1 MSDTWKGPD
10 LRSEVE
16 SILSDMGA
24 DLDGLE
30 DWDGQELET
39 LRGILDEE
47 QYEALLDRLIDD
59 GLEG

>member
-1 MSDTWKGPD
+1 MSNAWKGPD
-10 LRSEVE
+10 LRSEIE

-39 LRGILDEE
+39 LRGFLDED

-59 GLEG
+59 GLEA